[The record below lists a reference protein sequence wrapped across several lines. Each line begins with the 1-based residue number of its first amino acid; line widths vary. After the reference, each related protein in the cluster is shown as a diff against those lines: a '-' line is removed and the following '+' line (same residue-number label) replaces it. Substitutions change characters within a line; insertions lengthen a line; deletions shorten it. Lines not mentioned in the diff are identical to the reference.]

1 MRVSPKIADRTWTL
15 YARFWFWFRMICLR
29 KNKTSGIAIIS
40 NAKGQ
45 SLVVRMARV
54 KKTSEPKR
62 WKVNVVMSDVIHY
75 IYIYTYYMINEHL
88 KKPRLLIH
96 LHVSCIQWKIKAK
109 MRFFLQWVQ
118 FNSFN
123 FRAWTEWELMIL
135 VFWLNKLSQTVQW
148 TFICTFRERRSEHV
162 IYTPFFCCEFGIPYA
177 MWCYS
182 IKRRQLIYMYI
193 YSFLVCHTLDHFS
206 NWSHD
211 IINHK

>member
-1 MRVSPKIADRTWTL
+1 MRVRPKIADRTWTL
-15 YARFWFWFRMICLR
+15 YARFCFRMICLR

-45 SLVVRMARV
+45 TLVVRMARV
-54 KKTSEPKR
+54 KKATEPKR
-62 WKVNVVMSDVIHY
+62 WKVNVVMSDVIH
-75 IYIYTYYMINEHL
+75 TYYMINEHL
-88 KKPRLLIH
+88 KKARLLIH

-109 MRFFLQWVQ
+109 MNIFLQWVQ

-148 TFICTFRERRSEHV
+148 TFICTFRERRSGHV
-162 IYTPFFCCEFGIPYA
+162 ILLSFFCCEFGIPNA
-177 MWCYS
+177 MWCDS
-182 IKRRQLIYMYI
+182 IKRRQLIHTPIIDI

-211 IINHK
+211 IINNK